1 MAANGT
7 EFELHRAVFA
17 QDVQKASE
25 LVRTADLSLKD
36 KYGNTALHLAVM
48 LGYREIVNLLLANG
62 APVQIR
68 NAQGWTPLR
77 EAVSRG
83 DRQLI
88 GSLLRKLKQQSRDTM
103 QGRGPDLL
111 NMLSA
116 IGDFYME
123 LKWDFQSWIPLV
135 SRILPSDICRIQKRG
150 NSIRMD
156 TTLIDFQDMKWERGD
171 ITFLFQGNCQPGK
184 MVAVLDNAQKVYQMV
199 RYPESEAELED
210 EIDMLM
216 STDILSAH
224 FSTKNITFSRV
235 QTGWLLR
242 ENRTEKV
249 SRFLADFYH
258 VDGLEFEWRKRREHL
273 SEQDLI
279 NQKAMVDS
287 IKAGGTAL
295 TEIDHPIRRESLP
308 PPPAC
313 LLTWDDYINNNN
325 NEVAPVLGRT
335 PVCKYTRKSF
345 KAVVAMSNDFP
356 MSVEHLLNHF
366 NKLREFVEM
375 KLPPG
380 FPVKIE
386 LPILPTVTARVT
398 FQEFEFRDNLHPQL
412 FHIPQGYREDKGRFP
427 GL

>member
-1 MAANGT
+1 
-7 EFELHRAVFA
+7 
-17 QDVQKASE
+17 
-25 LVRTADLSLKD
+25 
-36 KYGNTALHLAVM
+36 M
-48 LGYREIVNLLLANG
+48 LGYNEIVNLLLANG
-62 APVQIR
+62 ATVQVR

-88 GSLLRKLKQQSRDTM
+88 GGLLRKLKQQSRDTM
-103 QGRGPDLL
+103 QGRRPDLL

-135 SRILPSDICRIQKRG
+135 SRILPSDTCRIQKRG

-171 ITFLFQGNCQPGK
+171 ITFLLQGNCQPGK
-184 MVAVLDNAQKVYQMV
+184 MVVVLDNTQKVFQMV

-224 FSTKNITFSRV
+224 FSTKNVTFSRV

-242 ENRTEKV
+242 ESRTEKV

-258 VDGLEFEWRKRREHL
+258 VHGLEFEWRKRREHL

-287 IKAGGTAL
+287 IKGGKTSAL
-295 TEIDHPIRRESLP
+295 AEIEHPTRRESLP
-308 PPPAC
+308 PPPPC
-313 LLTWDDYINNNN
+313 TLTWDDYINNNN
-325 NEVAPVLGRT
+325 NEDAPILGRT

-356 MSVEHLLNHF
+356 MSVEHLLNILEFITPFKHF

-375 KLPPG
+375 KLPSG